1 MKLLITGIGG
11 MLGSDLADELY
22 RDFVTTGIVR
32 RPVDFLPVPA
42 VVRDLEKR
50 EDVIKVVLREKPA
63 VILHAA
69 AMTDVDGCESRRYE
83 ALRDNVE
90 ATKAVTEAANAAG
103 AFLIFF
109 STDYV
114 FDGAK
119 GGEYSE
125 DELCKPL
132 NVYGETKWLAE
143 QYIQHHA
150 AKYIIFRLSWL
161 FGLRGR
167 SFPRT
172 LLEKSASMTQFRIVS
187 DQYGRPTY
195 TRDVAKVIRFL
206 LSERA
211 DALFAS
217 SGEVFHLAGA
227 DICSWF
233 DFAAYLFDCAGLT
246 QVRLEAIPTSQFPR
260 PAKRPLNS
268 ALAVSKIR
276 ERLGVELP
284 QWKDSIA
291 RFVQEYRNSKLHG
304 VRHAS

>member
-1 MKLLITGIGG
+1 

-32 RPVDFLPVPA
+32 KPVDFLPVPA
-42 VVRDLEKR
+42 VVRGLEKR
-50 EDVIKVVLREKPA
+50 EDVVKIALREKPA

-69 AMTDVDGCESRRYE
+69 AMTDVDGCEGRRYE

-119 GGEYSE
+119 AGEYSE
-125 DELCKPL
+125 TDSCKPL

-143 QYIQHHA
+143 QYIQQHA
-150 AKYIIFRLSWL
+150 AQYVIFRLSWL

-167 SFPRT
+167 SFPLT
-172 LLEKSASMTQFRIVS
+172 LLQKAASTPQFRIVS
-187 DQYGRPTY
+187 DQHGRPTY
-195 TRDVAKVIRFL
+195 TRDVAKAIRFL
-206 LSERA
+206 LSDRPE
-211 DALFAS
+211 ALFAS

-227 DICSWF
+227 GICSWF
-233 DFAAYLFDCAGLT
+233 DLASYLFDCAGLT
-246 QVRLEAIPTSQFPR
+246 QISLEAVPTSQFPR

-268 ALAVSKIR
+268 VLAVSKIR

-284 QWKDSIA
+284 QWKDSIP
-291 RFVQEYRNSKLHG
+291 RFVQEYRNSKFHG